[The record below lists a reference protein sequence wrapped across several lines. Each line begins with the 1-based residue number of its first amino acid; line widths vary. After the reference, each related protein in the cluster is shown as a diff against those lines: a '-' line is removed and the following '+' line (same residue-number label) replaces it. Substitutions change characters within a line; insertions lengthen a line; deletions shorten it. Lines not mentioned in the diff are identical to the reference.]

1 MNKTAGDFKLTTI
14 SCFTGIFVQAIITN
28 LTAILFVP
36 MMTLY
41 GFSYIHL
48 GILVGVNFTT
58 QVASDLIFSGLIDK
72 IGFKKLVLPACFT
85 SFLGLLLFGL
95 SPWLFDSVFVGI
107 LIATVVFSASSG
119 LLEVLLSPI
128 INAIPNKHKGSAM
141 SLLHS
146 FYAWGQVAT
155 IVITTL
161 FLFIFKSINWQFIV
175 LFWALIPLINF
186 ILFLRSPFPECVPE
200 KHRKSLRE
208 LFLKPFLILAFF
220 AIFFGAS
227 TEVVMNQF
235 ASSFMEKAI
244 LLPKITGDLIGMSGF
259 ALTLG
264 IGRLLFARRG
274 HLSSIHN
281 VLLYTSAL
289 AIICYAVVALSPF
302 VWLTVLA
309 CVLTG
314 FAASMLW
321 PGTLI
326 ITADEYPLAGS
337 WIFALLAA
345 SGDIGA
351 AFGPWA
357 TSLVIENSL
366 GRNFIG
372 FFTKIYQISTEQAA
386 IRIGI
391 LFAVIFPILTF
402 LTHLFLKNKK
412 IIKEAT

>member
-1 MNKTAGDFKLTTI
+1 MTKTSAHYKLTTI

-72 IGFKKLVLPACFT
+72 IGFKRLVVPACFV
-85 SFLGLLLFGL
+85 SFIGLILFGL
-95 SPWLFDSVFVGI
+95 SPWLFDSIFVGI
-107 LIATVVFSASSG
+107 LISTVIFSAASG

-128 INAIPNKHKGSAM
+128 INGIPNDHKGAAM

-155 IVITTL
+155 IIITTL
-161 FLFIFKSINWQFIV
+161 FLFIFKSQNWQFIV
-175 LFWALIPLINF
+175 FFWALIPLINF
-186 ILFLRSPFPECVPE
+186 FLFLRAPFPDCIPE
-200 KHRKSLRE
+200 KHRKSLKE
-208 LFLKPFLILAFF
+208 LFRKPFLILAFF
-220 AIFFGAS
+220 AIFFGAA
-227 TEVVMNQF
+227 TEVIMNQF
-235 ASSFMEKAI
+235 SSSFMEKAI
-244 LLPKITGDLIGMSGF
+244 LLPKLTGDLLGMAGF
-259 ALTLG
+259 ALMLG
-264 IGRLLFARRG
+264 VGRLLFARKA
-274 HLSSIHN
+274 HKISIHK
-281 VLLYTSAL
+281 VLLQTSAF
-289 AIICYAVVALSPF
+289 AIVCYAVVALSPF

-309 CVLTG
+309 CILTG

-326 ITADEYPLAGS
+326 ITAEEYPMAGS

-351 AFGPWA
+351 GFGPWI
-357 TSLVIENSL
+357 TSVVIDRSL
-366 GRNFIG
+366 TKSALP
-372 FFTKIYQISTEQAA
+372 FFMDIYKITQEQAS

-391 LFAVIFPILTF
+391 LFAIIFPTLTF
-402 LTHLFLKNKK
+402 ITHFYLKKK
-412 IIKEAT
+412 KQEIGR